1 VQLHKA
7 RAEAVKREAELI
19 EQRDARGEPSTFQ
32 ELKRFVESYNTV
44 RASLDRCLSF
54 LEVLP
59 PPPPL
64 HPPTTHPS
72 CQHSVSI
79 RLFD

>member
-54 LEVLP
+54 LEVLALP
-59 PPPPL
+59 
-64 HPPTTHPS
+64 HPS
-72 CQHSVSI
+72 PSYHKPFLPAFCQHSAV
-79 RLFD
+79 